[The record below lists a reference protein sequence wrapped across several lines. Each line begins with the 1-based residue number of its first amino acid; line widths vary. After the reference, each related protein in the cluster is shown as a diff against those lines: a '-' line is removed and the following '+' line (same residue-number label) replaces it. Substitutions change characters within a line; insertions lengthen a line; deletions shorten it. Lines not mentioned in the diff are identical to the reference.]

1 MVWKGLSQTEAS
13 VLLAGF
19 AIFNLPLHFVLG
31 WIGDFVNK
39 PKLTAICMLL
49 GVLSLL
55 PMLWSNSLWAL
66 WFFTALYCVLD
77 ASIPVYWASVG
88 DFFGRKSFGTI
99 RGTMNLFY
107 TWGSILGPV
116 IAGAVYDRTH
126 SYATVLT
133 GLTVLLVIAALFAA
147 TLIKPWAATQKRLQ
161 EVTMSA

>member
-1 MVWKGLSQTEAS
+1 
-13 VLLAGF
+13 
-19 AIFNLPLHFVLG
+19 VLG

-147 TLIKPWAATQKRLQ
+147 TLIKPWALTQQRLHEAT
-161 EVTMSA
+161 VSA

>member
-1 MVWKGLSQTEAS
+1 MG
-13 VLLAGF
+13 
-19 AIFNLPLHFVLG
+19 
-31 WIGDFVNK
+31 
-39 PKLTAICMLL
+39 
-49 GVLSLL
+49 
-55 PMLWSNSLWAL
+55 AL
-66 WFFTALYCVLD
+66 VFHSLYCVLD

-133 GLTVLLVIAALFAA
+133 GLAVLLLIAALFTA
-147 TLIKPWAATQKRLQ
+147 TLIKPWATTQQLH
-161 EVTMSA
+161 EVPVKA